1 MSNLKTSGFVYLAL
15 VGALVAT
22 VCDANH
28 VYTQTLSYPAPVF
41 AGQAWWVFPGFF
53 LAFIVMGVTSVWL
66 ANLCQPVMSV
76 AASRSAGDVHA
87 MVESFIAFVM
97 VYLLSGFGNESPYL
111 LALIFYGTFLL
122 RLAATYERS
131 WALLLALML
140 GAGGMVAEGLLSL
153 SGQVAYRHVDVF
165 GVPYWLG
172 ALYMHGALALRE
184 SLRLFVY
191 R

>member
-1 MSNLKTSGFVYLAL
+1 
-15 VGALVAT
+15 
-22 VCDANH
+22 
-28 VYTQTLSYPAPVF
+28 
-41 AGQAWWVFPGFF
+41 
-53 LAFIVMGVTSVWL
+53 
-66 ANLCQPVMSV
+66 
-76 AASRSAGDVHA
+76 

-111 LALIFYGTFLL
+111 LALIFYGTFFL

-131 WALLLALML
+131 WAFLLALML
-140 GAGGMVAEGLLSL
+140 GVGGTVAEGFLSL
-153 SGQVAYRHVDVF
+153 FGQVAYRHIDVF

-184 SLRLFVY
+184 SLRFFVY